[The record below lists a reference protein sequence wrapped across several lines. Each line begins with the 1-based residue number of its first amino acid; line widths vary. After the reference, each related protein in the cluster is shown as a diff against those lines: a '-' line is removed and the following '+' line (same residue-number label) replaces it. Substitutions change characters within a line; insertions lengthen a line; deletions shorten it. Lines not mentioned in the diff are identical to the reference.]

1 MYNYCLHI
9 WFASLDRTR
18 LYNRKKFYFIFHFNT
33 NQCFLSV
40 SQIWHLSLEGNCS
53 RAIRGHSNVVHN
65 FLVCVCVLISV
76 YLSNRSLHRE
86 TKSLIFYKDI
96 LGFLSYSPQSE
107 TVQVIYAKH
116 RLWFCVVDDLIKGI
130 SGNKISFDSWKLKN

>member
-1 MYNYCLHI
+1 MYNYCRQI
-9 WFASLDRTR
+9 WYVSLDRTR

-33 NQCFLSV
+33 NQCSLSV

-65 FLVCVCVLISV
+65 PLVCFCVLISV
-76 YLSNRSLHRE
+76 YLINRSLHRE
-86 TKSLIFYKDI
+86 TKSLIFYIDI

-107 TVQVIYAKH
+107 TVQVIHAKH
-116 RLWFCVVDDLIKGI
+116 RLWYCVVDYIIKGI